1 MENIAKL
8 NHFGEDVS
16 NSELVKKSQL
26 GDKSAFEELVKRHQ
40 DLVFSLSFKLTGNR
54 ELAND
59 VAQEAFIR
67 AWKAIDKFRGDS
79 TFGTWI
85 YRITVNTAW
94 TLRKKAKKHYSLN
107 IEDTQEPVVID
118 EKKDPE
124 LVAINSDLS
133 VVLRKALNQIPLE
146 QRIIVE
152 LKNIEGRSHKEIADY
167 LDISVTAAKV
177 RLHRAHQK
185 LRNILEEIEAWESF

>member
-1 MENIAKL
+1 MSNISEA
-8 NHFGEDVS
+8 S
-16 NSELVKKSQL
+16 NSKDEISNAELVRKSQF
-26 GDKSAFEELVKRHQ
+26 GDKAAFEQLVIRHQ
-40 DLVFSLSFKLTGNR
+40 DLVFSLAYKLTGNR
-54 ELAND
+54 EMAND

-67 AWKAIDKFRGDS
+67 AWKAIEKFRGDS
-79 TFGTWI
+79 TFSTWI

-94 TLRKKAKKHYSLN
+94 TLRKKAKKHNTLN
-107 IEDTQEPVVID
+107 IDDTFEPIVID

-133 VVLRKALNQIPLE
+133 SVLVNALDKIPIE

-185 LRNILEEIEAWESF
+185 LRQILEEVER